1 MDFRNLYLSAVGRCA
16 RRPFWI
22 AAGILVAVAVGLGVI
37 PLVGPLAN
45 LALLFPWACLVFKRL
60 RDMGRSEWWAVPPL
74 ALALLSG
81 LLSLTLG
88 WTAES
93 ASGALA
99 LPLAG
104 LVAGVAAGVLLLNL
118 SFLVWVGFTPTK
130 GA

>member
-1 MDFRNLYLSAVGRCA
+1 MDFRDIYLSASGRCA

-22 AAGILVAVAVGLGVI
+22 AAGVLIALAFGLGLV

-45 LALLFPWACLVFKRL
+45 LALLFPWACLVLKRL
-60 RDMGRSEWWAVPPL
+60 RDMGRSAWWAAPPL

-81 LLSLTLG
+81 VLSLALSRTP
-88 WTAES
+88 EV

-104 LVAGVAAGVLLLNL
+104 LLAGVAAGVLLLNL